1 MCFICFNVDQYFLGH
16 SGLSICVHHEHHICY
31 LQAHLL
37 NMDVIKMEIN
47 RRFSDSFEYN
57 SNASQLHG
65 PINAIAASG
74 KSINTIGVDPKG
86 SEFMKNR
93 MTISEPL
100 LRGSLYD
107 GDSQG
112 KNLGTPIFEKA
123 STLPRNFTTNQNA
136 SSQIVI
142 MRCERYMICYL

>member
-1 MCFICFNVDQYFLGH
+1 
-16 SGLSICVHHEHHICY
+16 
-31 LQAHLL
+31 
-37 NMDVIKMEIN
+37 MEIH

-74 KSINTIGVDPKG
+74 ESINTIGVDSKG

-112 KNLGTPIFEKA
+112 KNLGTPILEKA

-142 MRCERYMICYL
+142 MRCERYMIRYL